1 MLMATSRIQ
10 GWYDWEFY
18 GDAEDGSE
26 SVDKL
31 RSPLPIANPVYAVA
45 ANFISQFIKT
55 VDAYTYIVRTPT
67 VPAEV
72 CALTCGA
79 ALPQAIRRFY
89 IVRNNFPWDFE
100 FNHLLMDTQDRDFSD
115 LVGIE
120 PWMWLILAGQCLLD
134 GYTNH
139 VFFKTIGTWVSVAV
153 TLTVGTKLVGVYRGV
168 VYGVADKY
176 DTERDGIIDQNDL
189 DRLQG
194 KEGEVDPHELDGIDP
209 DFWKVRLPS
218 ASGFTGQ
225 RCTGKRR
232 HCPHASASLSRC
244 CRMTR
249 RFCCRCSVSPCSSS
263 R

>member
-1 MLMATSRIQ
+1 MGPGLFSTR
-10 GWYDWEFY
+10 
-18 GDAEDGSE
+18 
-26 SVDKL
+26 
-31 RSPLPIANPVYAVA
+31 PLARHPPVAHPPPA
-45 ANFISQFIKT
+45 
-55 VDAYTYIVRTPT
+55 
-67 VPAEV
+67 VPAELR
-72 CALTCGA
+72 ALTCGA

-100 FNHLLMDTQDRDFSD
+100 FNHLLMDTQDRDFSE

-139 VFFKTIGTWVSVAV
+139 VFFKTIGTWVSVVV

-209 DFWKVRLPS
+209 AFWKVRA
-218 ASGFTGQ
+218 ASGFTA
-225 RCTGKRR
+225 RTLHWKRHR
-232 HCPHASASLSRC
+232 PHESASLSRC
-244 CRMTR
+244 CRMSR